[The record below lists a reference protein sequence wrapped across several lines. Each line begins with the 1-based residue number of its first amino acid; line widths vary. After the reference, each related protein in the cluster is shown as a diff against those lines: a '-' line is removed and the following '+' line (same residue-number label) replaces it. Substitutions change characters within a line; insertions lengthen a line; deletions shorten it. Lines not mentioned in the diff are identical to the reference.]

1 MMVLLKISFFNML
14 KHTCLIIFSIN
25 FLIQP
30 PDLNEVFWLVYNIL
44 IPYCFCQKVS
54 WRIMPEPYNTKSL
67 FEGLRGQ
74 LCCDFAGGLQLSIKV
89 LTQTAYPIYRVVIQ
103 RFLTVYVKFRRY
115 VPELSMNC
123 NGERIQRILELL
135 KFFWV
140 ENRRNRFLLSDHHRF
155 TGRKFSHCY
164 HRL

>member
-1 MMVLLKISFFNML
+1 ML
-14 KHTCLIIFSIN
+14 
-25 FLIQP
+25 
-30 PDLNEVFWLVYNIL
+30 WL
-44 IPYCFCQKVS
+44 
-54 WRIMPEPYNTKSL
+54 RR
-67 FEGLRGQ
+67 GLTIVNKRS
-74 LCCDFAGGLQLSIKV
+74 DS
-89 LTQTAYPIYRVVIQ
+89 AYPIYRVVIQ

-164 HRL
+164 HRLRNDELKKTDKLFYRKHGLIWFAVSSFSRTPTRLLSVVSLVRPCVSFSLSLVAFPLSFRFRIWFW

>member
-1 MMVLLKISFFNML
+1 
-14 KHTCLIIFSIN
+14 
-25 FLIQP
+25 
-30 PDLNEVFWLVYNIL
+30 
-44 IPYCFCQKVS
+44 
-54 WRIMPEPYNTKSL
+54 MPEHYNTKII

-103 RFLTVYVKFRRY
+103 RLLTVYVKFRRY

-140 ENRRNRFLLSDHHRF
+140 EI
-155 TGRKFSHCY
+155 RKSEEPFPTV
-164 HRL
+164 

>member
-1 MMVLLKISFFNML
+1 M
-14 KHTCLIIFSIN
+14 
-25 FLIQP
+25 
-30 PDLNEVFWLVYNIL
+30 
-44 IPYCFCQKVS
+44 FCQKVC
-54 WRIMPEPYNTKSL
+54 WRIMPEHYNTKII

-103 RFLTVYVKFRRY
+103 RLLTVYVKFRRY

-164 HRL
+164 HRLRNAELKKTDKLFYPKHGLI